1 MCDFTEIAEI
11 NDPPKVMIILSSTAG
26 SDVETCVQELL
37 CQLSIAQKAQWFHD
51 AMTIQRLPWTPI
63 LTRWVRSQGLTTTDG
78 PDDSLSPPPIY
89 RRHVTPDLSS
99 EILTTSELWTQVWE
113 WLPDWVTSENPVCM
127 FRASRDG
134 YK

>member
-1 MCDFTEIAEI
+1 MY
-11 NDPPKVMIILSSTAG
+11 LSSYTAG

-37 CQLSIAQKAQWFHD
+37 CQLSVAQKAQWFNY
-51 AMTIQRLPWTPI
+51 ALTIQRLPWTPI
-63 LTRWVRSQGLTTTDG
+63 LTHWVRSQGLSTTDG

-89 RRHVTPDLSS
+89 SRHVTPDLSS
-99 EILTTSELWTQVWE
+99 EILTTSEIWTQVWE
-113 WLPDWVTSENPVCM
+113 WLPDWVTGESPVCM